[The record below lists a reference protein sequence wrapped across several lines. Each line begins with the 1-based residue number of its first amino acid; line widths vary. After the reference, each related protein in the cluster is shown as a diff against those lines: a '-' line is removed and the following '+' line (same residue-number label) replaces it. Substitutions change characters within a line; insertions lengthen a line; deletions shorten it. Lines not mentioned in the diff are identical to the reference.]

1 MNLIIT
7 VIGGVVT
14 AIFTGLIMRSVYRSH
29 KTESLRHES
38 KMSAQSFTMSFAK
51 GEIRIVITCA
61 ILFGL
66 SIIACLLLDVFLELE
81 MPIEVYG
88 LFAMLF
94 VPSAL
99 ASLIVPRKK
108 LKVEGN
114 SIYYTS
120 MFAKERE
127 FTFADIGNIKVTGVG
142 EMLVYTAFSRHN
154 EKMFAFESDYV
165 GATLMVERFK
175 KEGHI
180 KP

>member
-1 MNLIIT
+1 MDLITIA
-7 VIGGVVT
+7 ISGVFV
-14 AIFTGLIMRSVYRSH
+14 AIFTGLITRSAYRSH
-29 KTESLRHES
+29 KIESLRHES

-51 GEIRIVITCA
+51 GEIRMVITCA
-61 ILFGL
+61 ILLGL

-81 MPIEVYG
+81 MPNVVYG

-99 ASLIVPRKK
+99 ASLIIPRKK

-114 SIYYTS
+114 SIYYTPA
-120 MFAKERE
+120 FAKERE
-127 FTFADIGNIKVTGVG
+127 FTFADIGNVRVTGIG
-142 EMLVYTAFSRHN
+142 EMLVYTAFSRCN

-175 KEGHI
+175 QEGYI
-180 KP
+180 KA

>member
-1 MNLIIT
+1 MDLIT
-7 VIGGVVT
+7 T
-14 AIFTGLIMRSVYRSH
+14 AIVGVITAILTGLITRSAYRSH
-29 KTESLRHES
+29 KAESLRHET

-51 GEIRIVITCA
+51 GEIRMVITCA

-66 SIIACLLLDVFLELE
+66 SIIACLLFDVFLELE
-81 MPIEVYG
+81 MPNMVYL
-88 LFAMLF
+88 LFAMFF

-120 MFAKERE
+120 MFEKERE
-127 FTFADIGNIKVTGVG
+127 FTFADIGNVKITGVG
-142 EMLVYTAFSRHN
+142 QMLVYTVFSRHN

-165 GATLMVERFK
+165 GATLMIERFK
-175 KEGHI
+175 EEGYI
-180 KP
+180 EL